1 MKILH
6 EIHGLKRNCDRHV
19 STDKDRK
26 IRKIDVKTTSEN
38 FLTVQKL
45 CILDVINENWYYIAI
60 WGDCMHLEKYGN
72 IFYWNRLKIEIV
84 VVGNTRKVVQYDNVS
99 STGLP
104 DFNIGTTR
112 AQWVNSVTCF
122 SCSRSRQ
129 RLASSRWAPDCRV
142 LKLSSVSFF
151 RFTYSCSNVMCYIF
165 DFRKVSQCFS
175 YVFLNVFYRRC
186 LCSLLNSFGYFCLDR
201 RRLVIDSR
209 FVFYYSIRECFW
221 IWWCR

>member
-72 IFYWNRLKIEIV
+72 IFYWNRLKIV

-151 RFTYSCSNVMCYIF
+151 RFTYSCSNVITFLIF
-165 DFRKVSQCFS
+165 EK
-175 YVFLNVFYRRC
+175 FLNVFLMFFSMFFIVDVC
-186 LCSLLNSFGYFCLDR
+186 VLCWTALGIFVL
-201 RRLVIDSR
+201 IDAGLS
-209 FVFYYSIRECFW
+209 
-221 IWWCR
+221 